1 MAEEFGDKRDGKK
14 KKAKKKEVL
23 SQVAVNL
30 IESRLRAAI
39 RAEFRARTLKQQH
52 KTGRPASAA
61 DIEAAADPG
70 ADTVASLDDSK
81 AAADDK
87 KVAISTRAL
96 LPYYTMDSVN
106 QFLDI
111 FAKVDENFSGDLD
124 IHEWIRLFTS
134 LDESIPVQEA
144 RMVREGVD
152 VSVCLSA

>member
-1 MAEEFGDKRDGKK
+1 
-14 KKAKKKEVL
+14 VL
-23 SQVAVNL
+23 SQVAVNN

-39 RAEFRARTLKQQH
+39 RAEFRARMLKLQQ
-52 KTGRPASAA
+52 KTGRPAT
-61 DIEAAADPG
+61 PG
-70 ADTVASLDDSK
+70 DGGGGGGDQGSEK
-81 AAADDK
+81 AAASEDAKASDDK
-87 KVAISTRAL
+87 KIAISTRAL

-144 RMVREGVD
+144 RMVSRHFCFCFCCC
-152 VSVCLSA
+152 SSCQI

>member
-1 MAEEFGDKRDGKK
+1 M
-14 KKAKKKEVL
+14 L
-23 SQVAVNL
+23 SQVAVNN

-39 RAEFRARTLKQQH
+39 RAEFRARTLKLQQ
-52 KTGRPASAA
+52 KSGRPASAA
-61 DIEAAADPG
+61 ADIDAAGDPG
-70 ADTVASLDDSK
+70 AETVASEDAKVSV
-81 AAADDK
+81 DDK

-144 RMVREGVD
+144 RMVSPD
-152 VSVCLSA
+152 PPTHLPSS

>member
-1 MAEEFGDKRDGKK
+1 M
-14 KKAKKKEVL
+14 L
-23 SQVAVNL
+23 SQVAVNN

-39 RAEFRARTLKQQH
+39 RAEFRARMLKLQQ
-52 KTGRPASAA
+52 KTGRPAT
-61 DIEAAADPG
+61 PG
-70 ADTVASLDDSK
+70 GDGGGGGGDQGSEK
-81 AAADDK
+81 AASEDAKASDDK
-87 KVAISTRAL
+87 KIAISTRAL

-144 RMVREGVD
+144 RMVSRRRCCCC
-152 VSVCLSA
+152 SSCQI

>member
-1 MAEEFGDKRDGKK
+1 M
-14 KKAKKKEVL
+14 L
-23 SQVAVNL
+23 SQVAVNN

-39 RAEFRARTLKQQH
+39 RAEFRARMLKLQQ
-52 KTGRPASAA
+52 KTGRPVT
-61 DIEAAADPG
+61 PG
-70 ADTVASLDDSK
+70 DGGGGGDQGSEK
-81 AAADDK
+81 AASEDAKASDDK
-87 KVAISTRAL
+87 KIAISTRAL

-144 RMVREGVD
+144 RMVSRRCCCC
-152 VSVCLSA
+152 SSCQI